1 MTTIDERRANL
12 QTNLQADLQARL
24 QAIADR
30 INACTRCK
38 LHGGRTNAVPGTG
51 PVNAD
56 VFFLGEGPGAQ
67 EDQLGLPFVG
77 RSGRFLDELLQSI
90 GLNREKVFITNVV
103 KCRPPG
109 NRDPHVGEIQA
120 CTTYLK
126 EQLAVIQPAL
136 IATLGRFAMR
146 QFLSDGPI
154 SEIHGQ
160 PRRIDDV
167 VILPLYHPAAA
178 LYRGSLRSVV
188 KEDFQ
193 RIPQLLETLGRA
205 STPSSSL

>member
-1 MTTIDERRANL
+1 MTTMDERRANL
-12 QTNLQADLQARL
+12 Q
-24 QAIADR
+24 AIADE
-30 INACTRCK
+30 IKICTCCK
-38 LHGGRTNAVPGTG
+38 LHEERTNAVPGTG
-51 PVNAD
+51 PANAD

-67 EDQLGLPFVG
+67 EDQLRLPFVG
-77 RSGRFLDELLQSI
+77 RSGQFLDELLHSI
-90 GLNREKVFITNVV
+90 GLNCEKVFITNVV

-109 NRDPHVGEIQA
+109 NRDPHVREIRA

-126 EQLAVIQPAL
+126 RQLDLIRPAL

-154 SEIHGQ
+154 SEIHSQ
-160 PRRIDDV
+160 PRRIDETI
-167 VILPLYHPAAA
+167 ILPLYHPAAA

-193 RIPQLLETLGRA
+193 RTPELLETLGRV
-205 STPSSSL
+205 SEPPSSL